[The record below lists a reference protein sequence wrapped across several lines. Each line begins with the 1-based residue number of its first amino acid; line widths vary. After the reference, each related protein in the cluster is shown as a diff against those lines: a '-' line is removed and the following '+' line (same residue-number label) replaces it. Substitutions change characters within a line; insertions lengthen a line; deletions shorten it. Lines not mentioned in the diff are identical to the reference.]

1 MIPGTLPRRSFVA
14 VIALLAAVAICA
26 CGSADGATTDAAF
39 APDTGAS
46 EDAGTHDAGH
56 SDAGV
61 DANDAGYD
69 AGSDAGQ
76 DAGNNA
82 GDYPPAR
89 AALVPLDGQ
98 PLFPVALDNRI
109 GHYFVVDTGAARTA
123 VETTLLRD
131 VANGVGVVTID
142 FGAEVVLEDF
152 EVLAVDLSEARDH
165 IGAPIDGLIG
175 QDLFKTMYF
184 GIDYMHAEV
193 TVAYTLPQSPP
204 PAFSIYDAVEIPY
217 TLVQELPVVDALVGA
232 KPARLI
238 ADTGSGVTI
247 LTESFVEP
255 ALLASGLKGYM
266 WYTSYGSD
274 PATIVRLPSM
284 LFQGAEVTGE
294 WAVVVPDAYH
304 LKPVFDA
311 LGIDVDGFLG
321 YPVYRHFYVGVDG
334 ARSRYLFYPYAA
346 TPHIYP
352 GEWDRVGVEI
362 ARDGG
367 RTLVD
372 MVFSP
377 SDANDVGLMNG
388 DEITAIGG
396 AATASFTPDAIRLL
410 LRGAPGETRLLTI
423 DRDGDVQNVS
433 VKVDALLPLP

>member
-1 MIPGTLPRRSFVA
+1 MTGGMKAGLA
-14 VIALLAAVAICA
+14 IAALAAAALFAA
-26 CGSADGATTDAAF
+26 CGSSDGTTADAAT
-39 APDTGAS
+39 AADTGSADDTGAP
-46 EDAGTHDAGH
+46 
-56 SDAGV
+56 DAGV
-61 DANDAGYD
+61 SDTGSDFDANDAGLD
-69 AGSDAGQ
+69 SGPD
-76 DAGNNA
+76 A

-89 AALVPLDGQ
+89 AALFPLDGQ
-98 PLFPVALDNRI
+98 PLFPVTLDSRA

-123 VETTLLRD
+123 VATTLLRD

-142 FGAEVVLEDF
+142 FGDGVVLSDY

-184 GIDYMHAEV
+184 GIDYMRSEV
-193 TVAYTLPQSPP
+193 TVANALPQSPP
-204 PAFSIYDAVEIPY
+204 QGFLTADAVEIPY

-232 KPARLI
+232 KAARLI

-247 LTESFVEP
+247 LTESFVDP
-255 ALLASGLKGYM
+255 SLLAAGLKGYT

-274 PATIVRLPSM
+274 PATIVRLPS
-284 LFQGAEVTGE
+284 LSLQSATTAGE

-311 LGIDVDGFLG
+311 LGIVVDGFLG

-334 ARSRYLFYPYAA
+334 PRSRYLFYPYKD
-346 TPHIYP
+346 TPQIDP

-362 ARDGG
+362 ARDAGK
-367 RTLVD
+367 TLVD

-377 SDANDVGLMNG
+377 SDASDKGLMKG
-388 DEITAIGG
+388 DEITAIDG
-396 AATASFTPDAIRLL
+396 AATATLAPDEIRLL
-410 LRGAPGETRLLTI
+410 LRGTPGETRLLTI
-423 DRDGDVQNVS
+423 DRVGDVQEIA
-433 VKVDALLPLP
+433 VKVDRLLP